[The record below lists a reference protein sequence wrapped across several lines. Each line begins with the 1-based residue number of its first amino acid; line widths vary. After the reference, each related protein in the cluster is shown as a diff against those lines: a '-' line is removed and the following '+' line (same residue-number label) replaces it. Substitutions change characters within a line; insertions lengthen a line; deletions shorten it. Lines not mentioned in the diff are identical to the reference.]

1 MSSSSQQFSHL
12 KSPVM
17 RNLSHTPSSASSPYL
32 PGYLFGAS
40 SPATPQ
46 TNSNHHKMHG
56 TPSSHHLPSK
66 APVIGIGENNVFHSP
81 SQFARDHQRPLE
93 SDKIMTRKDK
103 SGAPPTESL
112 YTTKKHSS
120 SSGDE
125 TAQQRHQGNDI
136 NNFEETLRS
145 HFHPEHH
152 NDSES
157 MKSPAQIDPFFAEGD
172 SISSGDIME
181 ETAITIFGFPPSACS
196 FIIQQFSQYGKI
208 EKYEVHN
215 QGNWMHV
222 KYQTKLQAKKAL
234 SKNGKIF
241 ARTMMV
247 GVCTCIKKDIA
258 NLEATYNMT
267 TELNRT
273 PVPGMKRQSS
283 TSIRSLSSSSNMSS
297 AKTLAPMSPLVDKN
311 TPQKKDTMIS
321 RTLDYVFGL

>member
-1 MSSSSQQFSHL
+1 M
-12 KSPVM
+12 
-17 RNLSHTPSSASSPYL
+17 
-32 PGYLFGAS
+32 
-40 SPATPQ
+40 
-46 TNSNHHKMHG
+46 
-56 TPSSHHLPSK
+56 
-66 APVIGIGENNVFHSP
+66 
-81 SQFARDHQRPLE
+81 D
-93 SDKIMTRKDK
+93 
-103 SGAPPTESL
+103 
-112 YTTKKHSS
+112 
-120 SSGDE
+120 
-125 TAQQRHQGNDI
+125 
-136 NNFEETLRS
+136 
-145 HFHPEHH
+145 
-152 NDSES
+152 
-157 MKSPAQIDPFFAEGD
+157 
-172 SISSGDIME
+172 

-273 PVPGMKRQSS
+273 PVPGTKRQSS

-297 AKTLAPMSPLVDKN
+297 AKTIAPMSPLVDKN
-311 TPQKKDTMIS
+311 TPQKKDSMIS